1 MIDVR
6 RGGVSGCALLMF
18 LMELLR
24 CVVLLATVDK
34 IHFFRGNNSLLR
46 RDMYFK
52 AFKAFKADHAA
63 EVRGKQ

>member
-52 AFKAFKADHAA
+52 AFKADHAA